1 MSEPGE
7 GQEILNLECPCCGA
21 RLAVDIARRA
31 VVKAEE
37 PASAARK
44 ATELKDAGRLLAEE
58 SSRIEEK
65 FKQIV
70 EADKGRGQAM
80 DKLFKSFMEKAKD
93 EPVEKPVK
101 DIDLD

>member
-1 MSEPGE
+1 MPDPVENKT
-7 GQEILNLECPCCGA
+7 IIKIECPCC
-21 RLAVDIARRA
+21 RTQLTVDTVRA
-31 VVKAEE
+31 VVTETSD
-37 PASAARK
+37 PAGAARK
-44 ATELKDAGRLLAEE
+44 ASELRDAERLLAEE

-70 EADKGRGQAM
+70 EADKGRGAAM

-93 EPVEKPVK
+93 EPAEKPVR